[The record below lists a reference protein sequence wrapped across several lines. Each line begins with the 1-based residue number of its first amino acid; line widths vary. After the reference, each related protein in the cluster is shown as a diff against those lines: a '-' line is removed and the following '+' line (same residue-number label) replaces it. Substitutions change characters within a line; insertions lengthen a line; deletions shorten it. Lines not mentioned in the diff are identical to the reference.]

1 MRLTRLTDWLEA
13 QRDIDCVGQPLN
25 GVVQRLLPA
34 GPVKN
39 ALTGTWLGH
48 PLHPVLVMVPIGS
61 WTSASLIDVAVGRS
75 TTAARRLIG
84 LGVVAAVPSA
94 LSGLADWSDTGGSEQ
109 RVGVTH
115 ATLNTVALALYSASW
130 WSRRRAEAAGGAGTA
145 GAVLALAGMAV
156 ATGAG
161 YLGGHLIYAQGVGVD
176 TNAFHSGPDDWTTV
190 AAIDDLPDEGALA
203 VTAGNARLLLVGQ
216 GAQIWALENRCSH
229 RGAPLSDGTV
239 EDGCVTCPWHG
250 SRFDLRTGEVVAGP
264 ATVGQPVYET
274 KVVAGQIQVRRQEER
289 SLRTNPDG
297 PG

>member
-1 MRLTRLTDWLEA
+1 MRLTRFTDWLEA
-13 QRDIDCVGQPLN
+13 QGDIDRVGQPLN
-25 GVVQRLLPA
+25 ELVHRVLP
-34 GPVKN
+34 GGMFKDG
-39 ALTGTWLGH
+39 LTGTWLGH

-84 LGVVAAVPSA
+84 VGLLAALPSA

-115 ATLNTVALALYSASW
+115 ATLNSVALALYGASW
-130 WSRRRAEAAGGAGTA
+130 WTRRRAGRTGAGGST

-176 TNAFHSGPDDWTTV
+176 TNAFHTGPQDWTTV
-190 AAIDDLPDEGALA
+190 AAIDDLPDKGGLA
-203 VTAGNARLLLVGQ
+203 VTAGQGRLLLVRQ
-216 GAQIWALENRCSH
+216 GTEILALGNRCSH
-229 RGAPLSDGTV
+229 RGAPLSDGSV
-239 EDGCVTCPWHG
+239 SDGCVTCPWHG
-250 SRFDLRTGEVVAGP
+250 SRFDLRTGDVVAGP

-274 KVVAGQIQVRRQEER
+274 KVLAGQIQVRREEQR